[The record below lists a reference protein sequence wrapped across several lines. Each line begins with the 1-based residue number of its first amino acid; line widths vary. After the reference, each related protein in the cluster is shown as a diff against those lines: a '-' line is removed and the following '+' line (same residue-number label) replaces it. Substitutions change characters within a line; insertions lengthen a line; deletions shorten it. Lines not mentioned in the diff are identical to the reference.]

1 MTKNVLLDCFV
12 QNLEKERLN
21 LGMTQAEFASK
32 LEISVSTYKNIISR
46 RTDKIDIMIAMQI
59 YKLTGHF
66 LYELFGNDNP
76 EMECL
81 KKFRLLNNRQK
92 AYISGKIDFEL
103 EMMSHEQDSENML
116 DVLVPTVRNILR
128 NMVNACIVA
137 FALLPTTLIL
147 CMSEMISWEFQRNL
161 RVTVTPV
168 S

>member
-59 YKLTGHF
+59 YKMTGHF

-92 AYISGKIDFEL
+92 AYISGKIDFQL
-103 EMMSHEQDSENML
+103 EMMSHEQVQKICWMFL
-116 DVLVPTVRNILR
+116 Y
-128 NMVNACIVA
+128 
-137 FALLPTTLIL
+137 
-147 CMSEMISWEFQRNL
+147 
-161 RVTVTPV
+161 
-168 S
+168 

>member
-1 MTKNVLLDCFV
+1 MSRIWK
-12 QNLEKERLN
+12 KERLN

-92 AYISGKIDFEL
+92 AYSVARLIRTGNV
-103 EMMSHEQDSENML
+103 SHEQDQKICWMFL
-116 DVLVPTVRNILR
+116 Y
-128 NMVNACIVA
+128 
-137 FALLPTTLIL
+137 
-147 CMSEMISWEFQRNL
+147 
-161 RVTVTPV
+161 
-168 S
+168 

>member
-66 LYELFGNDNP
+66 LYELFDCNSNSNGC
-76 EMECL
+76 E
-81 KKFRLLNNRQK
+81 
-92 AYISGKIDFEL
+92 Y
-103 EMMSHEQDSENML
+103 
-116 DVLVPTVRNILR
+116 
-128 NMVNACIVA
+128 
-137 FALLPTTLIL
+137 
-147 CMSEMISWEFQRNL
+147 
-161 RVTVTPV
+161 
-168 S
+168 

>member
-81 KKFRLLNNRQK
+81 KKFRLLNNRQNG
-92 AYISGKIDFEL
+92 I
-103 EMMSHEQDSENML
+103 HQWQD
-116 DVLVPTVRNILR
+116 
-128 NMVNACIVA
+128 
-137 FALLPTTLIL
+137 
-147 CMSEMISWEFQRNL
+147 
-161 RVTVTPV
+161 
-168 S
+168 